1 MKKLYAGPWV
11 GEFGWEIA
19 SWSPSIRHIA
29 KDYDHVIVETQPDSE
44 YLYEFAD
51 EIIINPHL
59 PDFDMYS
66 GKVSKPAFQPPAGT
80 RSITPMWFWKAH
92 AKKEFKAIKVADK
105 VDGIHPKEWRK
116 LGSER
121 PKHVADIMC
130 AFRGPKK
137 YRKRSYPE
145 KEYPRDKCEGLVK
158 RLLDAGYSV
167 ACYGGTDNVYI
178 EGTVDFRGVGLGDLC
193 GALSAAKVAIGP
205 SSGTLHLASACGTP
219 HVSWYGRPVV
229 SMERYLSYWNPF
241 NTPVTFIDVPTPNVD
256 LSFNSCVARMNPE
269 TPIKHWTKT

>member
-1 MKKLYAGPWV
+1 MKKLYVGPWV

-29 KDYDHVIVETQPDSE
+29 KDYDHVIVETQPGSE

-51 EIIINPHL
+51 EIIVNPHL

-66 GKVSKPAFQPPAGT
+66 GTVSKPAFQPPAGT
-80 RSITPMWFWKAH
+80 RSITPMGFWKAH
-92 AKKEFKAIKVADK
+92 AKKEFRAIKEAGK
-105 VDGIHPKEWRK
+105 ADGIHPKEWRK

-137 YRKRSYPE
+137 YRNRSYPE

-158 RLLDAGYSV
+158 LLLDAGYSV
-167 ACYGGTDNVYI
+167 ACYGGTDNVYV
-178 EGTVDFRGVGLGDLC
+178 EGTIDFRGAGLGDLC

-241 NTPVTFIDVPTPNVD
+241 NTPVTFIDVSTPDPD
-256 LSFNSCVARMNPE
+256 LAFKSCVDRMNPE
-269 TPIKHWTKT
+269 TPTKHWTKT